1 MTAPTPTPES
11 IALQANSNMEG
22 SRFATLCRK
31 LRQAPRSRLVQVLIV
46 LLLALPTLI
55 SGIYM
60 WTMWDPEVYLKN
72 VPVAVSNDDVGGSS
86 DGEYENL
93 GQQILNSM
101 TSSGELQFHT
111 VSSAEAVKGLKE
123 TRYAFALVIPRDF
136 TEKVHTVTDPKP
148 QKAQLSVLYN
158 DFNGTL
164 GLAVA
169 NSVIAEA
176 QKEITATIGEGYA
189 KEVLVGLNQLGTGLE
204 DAADGAKQIKEGSSQ
219 LNDGT
224 TQLADGIDQVADGI
238 GQLKTGS
245 TQLHDGT
252 NQLSEGAGQLVDGSR
267 ELGVGAA
274 QIRDGV
280 GSIITPLL
288 TELEPLS
295 RSTTALMP
303 AIDALAASR
312 DDTIR
317 NAAAAL
323 KSALFQLDPS
333 AGDSITGQ
341 LSQLRDGT
349 VELARQLNDPQ
360 AEYLS
365 GVLELSSGAK
375 QLDEGAKQ
383 LDNGL
388 GELNHEMPKLQEG
401 AGALTEGSSQL
412 DTGVQQLSD
421 GLSDGSALAPH
432 VNDVPASS
440 NMFATPVNVNI
451 DNLQP
456 SQKIINDDR
465 SHKEISRGAGPLIT
479 VLGAFLFSIVMWM
492 IIHPTQGNSVYSSPL
507 RRAAIPL
514 LRGVRLG
521 MLGCLSFG
529 VVLAAY
535 GASIGWNPGNWV
547 TMGAIIM
554 LVSTTAAVT
563 THVFVVVFGR
573 VFGSIISFGFFM
585 YQIFAFGGV
594 LPLGT
599 TPPLFRPF
607 RDISPMTY
615 AQRAILRTHLSL
627 YDHMF
632 WISISALIVMSFGAI
647 VVGVGI
653 RYLIDR
659 AHPADHASDLLFDTE
674 RAAGRAS

>member
-1 MTAPTPTPES
+1 MTAPTENPES
-11 IALQANSNMEG
+11 RIPQPISKTERNRL
-22 SRFATLCRK
+22 ATLCRK
-31 LRQAPRSRLVQVLIV
+31 LRQAPRSRLAQVLII
-46 LLLALPTLI
+46 LLLALPTSI
-55 SGIYM
+55 SGVYM
-60 WTMWDPEVYLKN
+60 WIMWDPEVYLKS
-72 VPVAVSNDDVGGSS
+72 VPVAVSTDDVGGFS
-86 DGEYENL
+86 DGKYENL
-93 GQQILNSM
+93 GQQILDSL
-101 TSSGELQFHT
+101 TSSGELQFHE
-111 VSSAEAVKGLKE
+111 VSSVEAVKGLEE
-123 TRYAFALVIPRDF
+123 TRYAFALVIPHDF
-136 TEKVHTVTDPKP
+136 TEKVYTVTDPNP
-148 QKAQLSVLYN
+148 QRAQLSVLYN

-164 GLAVA
+164 GPAVA

-204 DAADGAKQIKEGSSQ
+204 DAADGAKQLEEGSRQ

-224 TQLADGIDQVADGI
+224 IQLADGIDQVADGV

-252 NQLSEGAGQLVDGSR
+252 NQLSEGANQLVGGTR
-267 ELGVGAA
+267 ELGAGAA

-288 TELEPLS
+288 TELGPLS
-295 RSTTALMP
+295 RSTAVLIP
-303 AIDALAASR
+303 AIDALAASP

-317 NAAAAL
+317 KAAATLKLAL
-323 KSALFQLDPS
+323 SQLDAS
-333 AGDSITGQ
+333 AADGIAGQ

-349 VELARQLNDPQ
+349 IELARQLNDPQ

-365 GVLELSSGAK
+365 GVLELSSGAE
-375 QLDEGAKQ
+375 QLNEGAKQ
-383 LDNGL
+383 LDDGL
-388 GELNHEMPKLQEG
+388 GELNQEMPKLKEG

-412 DTGVQQLSD
+412 DTGVQQLSN

-432 VNDVPASS
+432 IDDIPASS
-440 NMFATPVNVNI
+440 NMFAAPMNVNI

-465 SHKEISRGAGPLIT
+465 SRKEISRGAGPLIT
-479 VLGAFLFSIVMWM
+479 VLGVFLLSIVMWM
-492 IIHPTQGNSVYSSPL
+492 IVHPTQGNSVYSSPL

-521 MLGCLSFG
+521 VLGGLSFG
-529 VVLAAY
+529 LVLAAY
-535 GASIGWNPGNWV
+535 GASIGWNPGSWA
-547 TMGAIIM
+547 TMGAIVM
-554 LVSTTAAVT
+554 LVSTAAAVT

-573 VFGSIISFGFFM
+573 VFGSIVSFSFFM

-594 LPLGT
+594 FPLGT

-627 YDHMF
+627 FDHMF
-632 WISISALIVMSFGAI
+632 WISVSALIAMSLGAI
-647 VVGVGI
+647 AIGVGI
-653 RYLIDR
+653 RYLIVR
-659 AHPADHASDLLFDTE
+659 AHSADRGSDRLFDTE
-674 RAAGRAS
+674 RAGTAP